1 MGSELNKFKTFY
13 SISVATSIWVFLLEL
28 YEMKVSYTVLRGGV
42 TPISINPRVMPRHLQ
57 YKFSFFPIHI
67 QLSVLVLSSFSSF
80 GEGIESSSLDKAQH
94 HPIFSTLYLFF
105 GKSPKK
111 SPSSPTPVNK
121 PSPSS
126 PAAKSPPPQVKSS
139 PPQPPAKSPPPPPA
153 KSPPPPPKQSP
164 PPPAPAKQPP
174 PPPPSAKPPV
184 KPPSP
189 SPAAQPPA
197 TQRATPPSQPPPMQ
211 RAPPPKLPLPPPPAQ
226 LPIRKPPPP
235 ATQLPIRKP
244 PPPAYTQPPFKTPP
258 PPPIISSPPQ
268 QDAYDEPPIA
278 ESPPAPPS
286 DHEPPVVEP
295 PPSDYE
301 PPIIEPTPPTDQP
314 PIIIPSPP
322 TLAPP
327 FIPPIT
333 PPVKLPPPSIH
344 PAGKPLIIV
353 GHVHCKSCNSRGLP
367 TLYKASPLQGAV
379 VKLVCHNNERKANV
393 QTAMTDKNGEF
404 VIMPMSLTRADVH
417 KCKVYLGKSP
427 KPICNVPTNFNG
439 GKSGAL
445 LKPIL
450 PPVNPGP
457 GPGPVQPPMF
467 DYHGVGPFIFEA
479 SSKLPCK
486 K

>member
-1 MGSELNKFKTFY
+1 MGFTSVKT
-13 SISVATSIWVFLLEL
+13 L
-28 YEMKVSYTVLRGGV
+28 VL
-42 TPISINPRVMPRHLQ
+42 
-57 YKFSFFPIHI
+57 I
-67 QLSVLVLSSFSSF
+67 QLSAVIVSSLSELSF
-80 GEGIESSSLDKAQH
+80 GERIESSLIDKGQH
-94 HPIFSTLYLFF
+94 HPIFSTVHLFV

-111 SPSSPTPVNK
+111 RSSSPTPVNK
-121 PSPSS
+121 PSPSP
-126 PAAKSPPPQVKSS
+126 PAKSSPPPQVKSS
-139 PPQPPAKSPPPPPA
+139 PPPPARSPPPPPA
-153 KSPPPPPKQSP
+153 KSPPPPPPPAQSPKQSP
-164 PPPAPAKQPP
+164 PPPPAKQ
-174 PPPPSAKPPV
+174 PPSAKPPV

-197 TQRATPPSQPPPMQ
+197 MQRATPPSQPPPIQ
-211 RAPPPKLPLPPPPAQ
+211 RAPPPSQPPKL
-226 LPIRKPPPP
+226 
-235 ATQLPIRKP
+235 P

-258 PPPIISSPPQ
+258 PPPIRSSPPP
-268 QDAYDEPPIA
+268 QDAYDEPLIV

-286 DHEPPVVEP
+286 DHEPPIVVP

-301 PPIIEPTPPTDQP
+301 PPIVEPTPPTDQP
-314 PIIIPSPP
+314 PIITPSPP
-322 TLAPP
+322 TLIPP

-379 VKLVCHNNERKANV
+379 VKLVCHNNARKANV

-417 KCKVYLGKSP
+417 KCKVYLVKSP

-450 PPVNPGP
+450 PPKPPVNP

-467 DYHGVGPFIFEA
+467 DFHGVGPFIFEA
-479 SSKLPCK
+479 SSKRPCK